1 MHQQAE
7 TVPFSRRSKIV
18 RAVLFVLLGI
28 PGTIVFTLAVVAAI
42 ISLVSYGQPSPLH
55 SPAELAVILIS
66 LIGGG
71 ICLLIGSGGL
81 KQWPYLA
88 VFIVFGVSFFC
99 FAFFL
104 LQEVE
109 LSLAAAAVM
118 AYGVSYLIRRFYAL
132 KSK

>member
-18 RAVLFVLLGI
+18 RAALFVLLGI

-99 FAFFL
+99 FGFL
-104 LQEVE
+104 LLIEVE

-118 AYGVSYLIRRFYAL
+118 AYGVSYLIRRFYGP